1 MERKKNFAE
10 FAKEIGQKWE
20 QNEKQF
26 NELYF
31 KHLVAKAILF
41 RFLDKNIMRQAWYG
55 GYKANIVTYSITKLA
70 YMVSSTRKRLDLE
83 QIWKNQKLSPAL
95 ESQLLLIA
103 ESVNEQIQD
112 APELITNVTE
122 WCKKEACWQ
131 RIKDSQQVT
140 LNQDLIIELLDVQEV
155 LDRAKD
161 AEKTQTIDNGIFSQK
176 YVIEKGADYWKQV
189 AQYGLKGKHLSPMEM
204 EIIQIACKI
213 PNKIPSEKQSQVIIK
228 IENKVIAEGF
238 FVE

>member
-1 MERKKNFAE
+1 
-10 FAKEIGQKWE
+10 
-20 QNEKQF
+20 
-26 NELYF
+26 
-31 KHLVAKAILF
+31 
-41 RFLDKNIMRQAWYG
+41 
-55 GYKANIVTYSITKLA
+55 
-70 YMVSSTRKRLDLE
+70 MVSSIRKRLDLD

-95 ESQLLLIA
+95 EAQLLLIA

-155 LDRAKD
+155 IDRAKD

-176 YVIEKGADYWKQV
+176 YVIEKDNYYNPSFYIEYKLFSNKPNNYIYFV
-189 AQYGLKGKHLSPMEM
+189 PI
-204 EIIQIACKI
+204 IIQITKKLLISLLPKIIPIELISIIYEYVGKYEYVQKTEILGEQFCKHCI
-213 PNKIPSEKQSQVIIK
+213 FKT
-228 IENKVIAEGF
+228 
-238 FVE
+238 